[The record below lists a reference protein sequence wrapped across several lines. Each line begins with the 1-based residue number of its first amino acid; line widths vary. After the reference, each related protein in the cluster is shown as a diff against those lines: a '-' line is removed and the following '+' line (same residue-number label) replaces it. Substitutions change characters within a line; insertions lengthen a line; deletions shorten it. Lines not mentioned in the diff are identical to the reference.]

1 MPKRLVSRLAQ
12 PAPYASDSGA
22 FAIAEPNLFWDQ
34 LLHLIEEGRVVPIVG
49 QDLLTVR
56 NGDRQTLLY
65 PLLAERLADYLQVSS
80 QDLPPDGELNAVACR
95 FLEQGKPWEFLYSAL
110 KTVMPA
116 DDELSIPEPLLQLAR
131 IDKFELFVTTTFDS
145 LLPRALE
152 QARSTEVDVQ
162 AYAPDAIEDIPADRT
177 GPTVYH
183 LLGKLSA
190 VPAYA
195 FTQEDVL
202 EFVHSLQS
210 ESRQPPL
217 LFDELGQRSLLIL
230 GSSFGG
236 WLARFFLRT
245 TKRQRLLLARG
256 RTDYLVD
263 EEIQDDEN
271 LVLFLRH
278 FASGT
283 EIYRG
288 GGALEFVAELHRRW
302 RERHPDSDPADE
314 AEDSAAAVPLAAA
327 PSTVQAEAGAV
338 FLSYA
343 SEDRAATVKIKE
355 ALEAVGVDVFF
366 DKDDLRAG
374 DDFEARL
381 MRNIRECS
389 LFIPVISRH
398 TLTGRRRFFRLEW
411 NQALE
416 EARKVAPSETFI
428 VPVVIDDT
436 SPQESALPEKL
447 ATLHWQQLPDG
458 DTPPAFVERV
468 RDLFRRYHRG
478 FA

>member
-1 MPKRLVSRLAQ
+1 M
-12 PAPYASDSGA
+12 ASGELPED
-22 FAIAEPNLFWDQ
+22 
-34 LLHLIEEGRVVPIVG
+34 G
-49 QDLLTVR
+49 Q
-56 NGDRQTLLY
+56 
-65 PLLAERLADYLQVSS
+65 
-80 QDLPPDGELNAVACR
+80 LNAVACR
-95 FLEQGKPWEFLYSAL
+95 FLDQGKPWEFLYSAL
-110 KTVMPA
+110 KTVMPG
-116 DDELSIPEPLLQLAR
+116 DEELPVPEPLLRLAE
-131 IDKFELFVTTTFDS
+131 IEAFELFVTTTFDS
-145 LLPRALE
+145 LLQRALE
-152 QARSTEVDVQ
+152 QVRSAEARVFS
-162 AYAPDAIEDIPADRT
+162 YAPDAMEDIPADAA
-177 GPTVYH
+177 GPVVYH

-195 FTQEDVL
+195 VTQEDVL

-217 LFDELGQRSLLIL
+217 LFDELGRRSLLIL

-263 EEIQDDEN
+263 EEIQDDES

-288 GGALEFVAELHRRW
+288 GGALQFATELHRRW
-302 RERHPDSDPADE
+302 RERHPAEAGAGAADTVATPA
-314 AEDSAAAVPLAAA
+314 AAA
-327 PSTVQAEAGAV
+327 PAAEAGAV

-343 SEDRAATVKIKE
+343 SEDRAAAEKIKN
-355 ALEAVGVDVFF
+355 ALEAAGVDVFF

-374 DDFEARL
+374 DDFETRL
-381 MRNIRECS
+381 MRNIRDCS
-389 LFIPVISRH
+389 LFVPVISRH

-411 NQALE
+411 TQALE

-428 VPVVIDDT
+428 VPVAIDDT
-436 SPQESALPEKL
+436 SPREPALPEKL
-447 ATLHWQQLPDG
+447 AQLHWQLLPG
-458 DTPPAFVERV
+458 GEAAPEFVELV
-468 RDLFRRYHRG
+468 RGLFRRYHRG
-478 FA
+478 AA